1 MTTTTLTWGIK
12 ESLIAYIERLE
23 DGLFE
28 TTSGASR
35 IGNEF
40 RFTLDEA
47 ASQFDTET
55 QQGVLQF
62 RGSVIITGHWGSMR
76 VEINDPRIILAGE
89 SGEIYTLIKS
99 VFGDDTFLTF
109 GTLNVTTPAPR
120 LTADVALAPGGQSLM
135 GQQYSV
141 GQELSPLSI
150 SWS

>member
-28 TTSGASR
+28 TTTGASR

-40 RFTLDEA
+40 QFPLDEA
-47 ASQFDTET
+47 ASTFDPET

-62 RGSVIITGHWGSMR
+62 RGSVIITGHWGGMR
-76 VEINDPRIILAGE
+76 VEINDPRITLSGDT
-89 SGEIYTLIKS
+89 GEISTLIKS
-99 VFGDDTFLTF
+99 VFGDDSFLTF
-109 GTLNVTTPAPR
+109 GTLNVSAPAPK
-120 LTADVALAPGGQSLM
+120 LTAGVALAAGGQSLM
-135 GQQYSV
+135 GQQYTV

>member
-23 DGLFE
+23 DGVFE
-28 TTSGASR
+28 TIAGASR
-35 IGNEF
+35 TGNEF
-40 RFTLDEA
+40 QFPLDAA

-62 RGSVIITGHWGSMR
+62 RGSVIITGHWGGMR
-76 VEINDPRIILAGE
+76 VEINDPRITLAGDT
-89 SGEIYTLIKS
+89 GELSTLIKS
-99 VFGDDTFLTF
+99 VFGDNSYITF
-109 GTLNVTTPAPR
+109 GTLNVTSPAPQ
-120 LTADVALAPGGQSLM
+120 LTAAVSLAPGGQSLM